1 MKPSPHIASP
11 RPNTTHWVSAL
22 SAVCLLSACTSI
34 QQAKELSASTNE
46 AIRQA
51 QARAAEPTPVV
62 TSRPGAWLAGTRV
75 GVSKP
80 PLPILDKE
88 FAYHPTGPVGLSDI
102 ASWITQTTGLS
113 VDTSEIQ
120 GTGSMGGIDPMQAGQ
135 AGAQATAPDAA
146 MGAMAMQSR
155 LAGGIGLANQPAR
168 ENLWRMNINYDG
180 KLSGLLDVAA
190 NKSGAWWRVDDG
202 RIVFYRTLTR
212 TFFFVAPSQRFSGS
226 ETIATSAGGSATSGG
241 GSGTGTTP
249 SGTLA
254 SSSATNNT
262 STYSF
267 DLWADLERTAKTVAG
282 GAQVAVN
289 PSAGSITVT
298 GTPAQVRQVEQWAKQ
313 QNEKLSQQVAI
324 TVRMFTVKLTHED
337 HYSWDPS
344 IVFKSVNGVLSGTMT
359 GVQVPAIASGTAA
372 AALGLSI
379 GGNNAFT
386 GTKLAYNALS
396 TLGDVSETMNQT
408 VVALNGHP
416 VPMQLVNSQGYICN
430 VSTAQ
435 TANVGTSTSI
445 TQCNL
450 TTGFTALFVPSV
462 VNGKV
467 ILEMKMTRSTNNGFT
482 STPPMNGS
490 YVQTANVDNFKFEQP
505 VSLTPGDALLLTGLQ
520 HDTGS
525 TQRSGIGS
533 AFNALLGGGVSGTS
547 GKTVIAIMV
556 SAKIL

>member
-1 MKPSPHIASP
+1 MTKNCVRIA
-11 RPNTTHWVSAL
+11 
-22 SAVCLLSACTSI
+22 AVLAALLSLAGCTSL
-34 QQAKELSASTNE
+34 QQARELNISTSE
-46 AIRQA
+46 AIKQA
-51 QARAAEPTPVV
+51 QARANEPTPVI
-62 TSRPGAWLAGTRV
+62 TSRPGAWLAGPKIAIA
-75 GVSKP
+75 KP
-80 PLPILDKE
+80 TLPILDKE
-88 FAYHPTGPVGLSDI
+88 FAYHPTGPVGLTDI

-120 GTGSMGGIDPMQAGQ
+120 GTQPGAT
-135 AGAQATAPDAA
+135 AGAPTAALGTPAIPVLPT
-146 MGAMAMQSR
+146 GGL
-155 LAGGIGLANQPAR
+155 LAGTSGQNGMPAR
-168 ENLWRMNINYDG
+168 ENLWRMNINYAG
-180 KLSGLLDVAA
+180 SLAGLLDVAA
-190 NKSGAWWRVDDG
+190 NKSGAWWRIDDG
-202 RIVFYRTLTR
+202 RIVFYRTMTR
-212 TFFFVAPSQRFSGS
+212 TFFFVAPSQRFSGT
-226 ETIATSAGGSATSGG
+226 ETIATSNGGSAAGGS
-241 GSGTGTTP
+241 GSGTGMATA
-249 SGTLA
+249 GTM
-254 SSSATNNT
+254 SSNSSTANT

-282 GAQVAVN
+282 SAQVAVN
-289 PSAGSITVT
+289 PSSGSITVS
-298 GTPAQVRQVEQWAKQ
+298 GTPAQIQQVEQWARQ
-313 QNEKLSQQVAI
+313 QNEKFSQQVAV
-324 TVRMFTVKLTHED
+324 TVRMFSVKLAHED

-344 IVFKSVNGVLSGTMT
+344 IVFKSVGGVLSGTLT
-359 GVQVPAIASGTAA
+359 GPQVPAIASGAAA

-379 GGNNAFT
+379 GGNNAYT

-396 TLGDVSETMNQT
+396 TLGEVTETMNQT
-408 VVALNGHP
+408 VVALNAHP

-467 ILEMKMTRSTNNGFT
+467 ILEMKITRSTNNGFT

-490 YVQTANVDNFKFEQP
+490 YVQTANVDNYKFEQP
-505 VSLTPGDALLLTGLQ
+505 VSLTPGDALLLTSLQ

-525 TQRSGIGS
+525 TQRSGVGS
-533 AFNALLGGGVSGTS
+533 AFNPLFGGGVSGNS